1 MVKLYLP
8 VESVNVPRP
17 DVLITA
23 TASNGLLAEISY
35 TVPEMVTK
43 GEVVF
48 CWAIM
53 NSLKNKNINK
63 KGNRFAKL

>member
-8 VESVNVPRP
+8 VESVSVPRP
-17 DVLITA
+17 EVLMTA

-35 TVPEMVTK
+35 TVPEMVTN

-53 NSLKNKNINK
+53 NSLNK
-63 KGNRFAKL
+63 KNSNKKYSRFAKR